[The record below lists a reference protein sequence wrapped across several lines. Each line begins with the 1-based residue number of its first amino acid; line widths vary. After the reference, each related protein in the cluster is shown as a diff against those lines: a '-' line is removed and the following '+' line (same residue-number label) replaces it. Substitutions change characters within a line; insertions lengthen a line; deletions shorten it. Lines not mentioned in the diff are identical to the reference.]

1 MIKTSFR
8 LEESTVEQIKQLAEH
23 YGTSQGGAV
32 RIAVQSAV
40 QSDVQGAVHEN
51 PQETAPD
58 TDWKSLYLEEKKQN
72 RELTEKLLE
81 LTGKVAD
88 SLQAAQA
95 LQAMDKPSLESVEQK
110 QERKT
115 RWKRIREA
123 WRG

>member
-32 RIAVQSAV
+32 HIAVQNCISA
-40 QSDVQGAVHEN
+40 VQGAVHEN

-58 TDWKSLYLEEKKQN
+58 TDWKSLYLEEKQQN

-88 SLQAAQA
+88 SLQASQT
-95 LQAMDKPSLESVEQK
+95 LQAMDKPTLESVAQK
-110 QERKT
+110 EERVKQPW
-115 RWKRIREA
+115 WKF
-123 WRG
+123 WK